1 MLPEENRNDTQLPE
15 QQPAQETCGETAAPE
30 LSAEPA
36 AVRSEA
42 AADIP
47 QQPEAPLPPS
57 QRPYEYYEEPQWLK
71 DRTFGKKEA
80 AAQQAASVGIIGVT
94 PAGFFV
100 RAVAWLTDIICC
112 FPLFLLLARFC
123 DVLWGEGGAAPV
135 RVLLFAAA
143 FTCYRIL
150 AHWAFGATAGKA
162 LLGLRVCSMLTGEDA
177 TLWQCVFR
185 ETVGC
190 LLSAVLFAGYFIA
203 ALRKDSRALHDL
215 LADTAVI
222 RR

>member
-30 LSAEPA
+30 FSADPA

-71 DRTFGKKEA
+71 DRTFGKKAA
-80 AAQQAASVGIIGVT
+80 AAQQAASVGIIGVV

-100 RAVAWLTDIICC
+100 RAVAWVTDIICC
-112 FPLFLLLARFC
+112 IPLFLLLARFC

-185 ETVGC
+185 ETAGRV
-190 LLSAVLFAGYFIA
+190 LSAVLLAGYFIA